1 MSIGIAQCLNPER
14 IRRIEGCKSSER
26 VQTIDGAP
34 HFLDNGLS
42 LS

>member
-26 VQTIDGAP
+26 VQTIDVAL
-34 HFLDNGLS
+34 HLKKNLKIS
-42 LS
+42 